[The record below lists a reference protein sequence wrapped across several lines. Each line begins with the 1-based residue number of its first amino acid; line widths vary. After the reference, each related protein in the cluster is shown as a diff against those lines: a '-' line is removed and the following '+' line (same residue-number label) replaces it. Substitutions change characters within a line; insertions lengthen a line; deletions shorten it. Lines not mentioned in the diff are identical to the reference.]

1 MIAATWRILAVLAL
15 AWALGF
21 ALFMLSLGKPLDPG
35 VRTDAIV
42 VPTGGA
48 GRIPRGIALLQGG
61 AAKRMLITGTDPT
74 VRPIELAV
82 EHRAPP
88 ALFRC
93 CIDLGHEAVDTRSNA
108 DETAAW
114 VRARGYRSVRLVTA
128 DWHVPRAKL
137 ELGNALG
144 GEIEIEGDGV
154 RTNARFTMLLRE
166 YHKYLVRRVALLFG
180 LGNG

>member
-1 MIAATWRILAVLAL
+1 MIWRILAMLAL

-21 ALFMLSLGKPLDPG
+21 ALFMLSLGKPLDAR
-35 VRTDAIV
+35 VKTDAIV

-48 GRIPRGIALLQGG
+48 GRIPRGIALLQAGS
-61 AAKRMLITGTDPT
+61 ARRMLITGTDPA

-82 EHRAPP
+82 EHDAPP

-114 VRARGYRSVRLVTA
+114 VRKRGYKSVRLVTA
-128 DWHVPRAKL
+128 DWHVPRARL

-144 GEIEIEGDGV
+144 SEIEIRGDGV
-154 RTNARFTMLLRE
+154 RTHARFTMLLRE
-166 YHKYLVRRVALLFG
+166 YHKYLVRRIALLFG
-180 LGNG
+180 IGDG

>member
-1 MIAATWRILAVLAL
+1 MGWIGRILALLAL

-21 ALFMLSLGKPLDPG
+21 ALFMVSLGKPLDPG

-48 GRIPRGIALLQGG
+48 GRIPRGITLLQAG
-61 AAKRMLITGTDPT
+61 AAKRMLITGTDPS

-82 EHRAPP
+82 EHNAPP

-114 VRARGYRSVRLVTA
+114 VRARGYKSVRLVTA

-144 GEIEIEGDGV
+144 GAVEIEGDGV
-154 RTNARFTMLLRE
+154 RTNPRFAMLLRE
-166 YHKYLVRRVALLFG
+166 YHKYLVRRLALLLG
-180 LGNG
+180 IGNG

>member
-1 MIAATWRILAVLAL
+1 MIWRVLAVLAL

-21 ALFMLSLGKPLDPG
+21 ALFMLSLGKPLEAY
-35 VRTDAIV
+35 VKTDAIV
-42 VPTGGA
+42 VPTGGP
-48 GRIPRGIALLQGG
+48 GRIDRGIALMQAH

-82 EHRAPP
+82 EYRAPP
-88 ALFRC
+88 RLFRC

-114 VRARGYRSVRLVTA
+114 VRRRGYKSVRLVTA
-128 DWHVPRAKL
+128 DWHLPRAKL

-144 GEIEIEGDGV
+144 GEVEIRGDGV
-154 RTNARFTMLLRE
+154 RTNARFAMLLRE
-166 YHKYLVRRVALLFG
+166 YHKYLLRRVALLFG

>member
-1 MIAATWRILAVLAL
+1 MIWRILAVLAL

-21 ALFMLSLGKPLDPG
+21 ALFMLSLGQPLDPG

-48 GRIPRGIALLQGG
+48 GRIPRGIALLQAGS
-61 AAKRMLITGTDPT
+61 ARRMLITGTDPA

-82 EHRAPP
+82 EHDAPP

-114 VRARGYRSVRLVTA
+114 VRKRGYKSVRLVTA
-128 DWHVPRAKL
+128 DWHVPRARL

-144 GEIEIEGDGV
+144 SEVEIRGDGV
-154 RTNARFTMLLRE
+154 PTHARFTALLRE
-166 YHKYLVRRVALLFG
+166 YHKYLVRRIALLFG
-180 LGNG
+180 IGNG

>member
-1 MIAATWRILAVLAL
+1 MGVVGRILAVIAL

-21 ALFMLSLGKPLDPG
+21 ALFMVSLGKPLDPG

-82 EHRAPP
+82 EHNAPP

-114 VRARGYRSVRLVTA
+114 VRKRGYNSVRLVTA

-144 GEIEIEGDGV
+144 GEVEIEGDGV
-154 RTNARFTMLLRE
+154 RTNPRFAMLLRE
-166 YHKYLVRRVALLFG
+166 YHKYLIRRIALLFG
-180 LGNG
+180 IGNG

>member
-1 MIAATWRILAVLAL
+1 MIWRILAVLVL

-21 ALFMLSLGKPLDPG
+21 ALFMLALGKPLDPG

-48 GRIPRGIALLQGG
+48 GRIDRGIVLLQ
-61 AAKRMLITGTDPT
+61 AKSASRMLITGTDPT

-82 EHRAPP
+82 QYKTSPR
-88 ALFRC
+88 LFRC

-114 VRARGYRSVRLVTA
+114 VRKRGYRTVRLVTA
-128 DWHVPRAKL
+128 DWHMSRAKL
-137 ELGNALG
+137 ELSNALG
-144 GEIEIEGDGV
+144 GDVEVVGDAV
-154 RTNARFTMLLRE
+154 PTQPRFAMLLRE
-166 YHKYLVRRVALLFG
+166 YHKYLVRRIVLLTG
-180 LGNG
+180 IGNG

>member
-1 MIAATWRILAVLAL
+1 MIWRILAVLAL

-48 GRIPRGIALLQGG
+48 GRIPRGIALLQDGT
-61 AAKRMLITGTDPT
+61 AKRMLITGTDPT

-82 EHRAPP
+82 EHNAPP

-114 VRARGYRSVRLVTA
+114 VRKHGYKSDRLVTA

-137 ELGNALG
+137 QLGNALG
-144 GEIEIEGDGV
+144 GAVEIDGDGV

-166 YHKYLVRRVALLFG
+166 YHKYVVRRIALLLG
-180 LGNG
+180 IGNG

>member
-1 MIAATWRILAVLAL
+1 MIAVTWRILAVLAL

-35 VRTDAIV
+35 IRTDAIV

-48 GRIPRGIALLQGG
+48 GRIPRGIALLQAG
-61 AAKRMLITGTDPT
+61 AAKRMLITGTDPS

-82 EHRAPP
+82 EHSAPP

-114 VRARGYRSVRLVTA
+114 VRARGYKSVRLVTA

-154 RTNARFTMLLRE
+154 RTNPRFTMLLRE
-166 YHKYLVRRVALLFG
+166 YHKYLVRRAALLFG